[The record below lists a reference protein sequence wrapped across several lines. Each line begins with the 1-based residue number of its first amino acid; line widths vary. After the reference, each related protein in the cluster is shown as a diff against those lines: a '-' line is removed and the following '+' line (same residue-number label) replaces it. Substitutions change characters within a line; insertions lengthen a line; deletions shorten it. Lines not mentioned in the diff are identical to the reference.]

1 MPAGPVHTVA
11 SRGSHKGDTGV
22 ANPGNGRPADIIT
35 VGPVIEEAPPEEL
48 PEEPDRVTGRGAGNS
63 GIIEQV
69 FA

>member
-1 MPAGPVHTVA
+1 VPAGPVRTVA
-11 SRGSHKGDTGV
+11 SRAVTRGLRRGSAGER
-22 ANPGNGRPADIIT
+22 ASADIIS
-35 VGPVIEEAPPEEL
+35 VGRVIEEALPEEL